1 MRLVGDGCAV
11 LEPKQDFLGEF
22 EIAFGAPGAR
32 IVENGRFAVAGS
44 FGEADIAG
52 NAGVVE
58 ELTEE
63 RLEFAGYALGEIGAV
78 VVHGEDDA
86 FDKEAG
92 IERLTDAFDGIEEL
106 ADAFEGKILG
116 LHGDED
122 GIGGYEGV
130 EGEQVERG
138 RAIDD
143 ENAELV
149 ANGLECVAE
158 AIFAEF
164 RVDQLDVG
172 SDEVLGGWDDLE
184 QLELG
189 WQKEFGGLSIA
200 HEELVGPGTFGIL
213 EKAEARGG
221 IGLRIAIDE

>member
-1 MRLVGDGCAV
+1 MVGDVCAV

-22 EIAFGAPGAR
+22 EVAFSATGAR
-32 IVENGRFAVAGS
+32 IIEDGRFAVAGS

-58 ELTEE
+58 ELAEE

-78 VVHGEDDA
+78 IVHGENDA

-92 IERLTDAFDGIEEL
+92 IESLTDAFDGIEEL

-122 GIGGYEGV
+122 RVGGDEGV

-138 RAIDD
+138 GAIED
-143 ENAELV
+143 ENSELA

-189 WQKEFGGLSIA
+189 WQKEFGGLGIA
-200 HEELVGPGTFGIL
+200 HEELVGSGTFGIL
-213 EKAEARGG
+213 EKAKA
-221 IGLRIAIDE
+221 